1 MGELLTRIAEW
12 IEDGLIYVVVVVA
25 SIPTYLWTM
34 RRRYPPAR
42 HEDDEM
48 SS

>member
-1 MGELLTRIAEW
+1 MTRIAEW

-34 RRRYPPAR
+34 RRRYPAR